1 MLYFFPEVN
10 LAAEV
15 EFKGVREGL
24 LVTMGDGAWPDLEQE
39 LFAEIGRQGDFLKGA
54 KLILDVDAHSLNAA
68 SMARLRDQ
76 VSDQGLSLW
85 GVISLSPL
93 TERSAQA
100 MGLATRIHE
109 GTAEPEPE
117 QEFIEDDEVTEINDH
132 QDEDSA
138 VLVKRTLRSG
148 AQVKHSGHVTVI
160 GDVNPGAE
168 IIAGGNVVVWGRVR
182 GLVHAGAGGDESA
195 VVCAMDLS
203 PTQLRIA
210 GHIAIPPSERGEP
223 GPEIALIRDGQVVAE
238 SWLPALAQMG

>member
-1 MLYFFPEVN
+1 M
-10 LAAEV
+10 AAEV
-15 EFKGVREGL
+15 QFKGVREGL
-24 LVTMGDGAWPDLEQE
+24 LVTMGDGAWPELEQE
-39 LFAEIGRQGDFLKGA
+39 LFAEIVRQGDFLKGA

-109 GTAEPEPE
+109 GTPEAEAEPE
-117 QEFIEDDEVTEINDH
+117 FIDDDEVEIETSSELDA
-132 QDEDSA
+132 DSA
-138 VLVKRTLRSG
+138 VLFKRTLRSG
-148 AQVKHSGHVTVI
+148 ASIKHGGHVTVI

-168 IIAGGNVVVWGRVR
+168 IIAGGNVVVWGRLR
-182 GLVHAGAGGDESA
+182 GLVHAGAAGDDSA
-195 VVCAMDLS
+195 MVCAMDLS

-223 GPEIALIRDGQVVAE
+223 GPEIAYVRDGQVVAE
-238 SWLPALAQMG
+238 SWLPVLAQMG

>member
-1 MLYFFPEVN
+1 MAPEVQ
-10 LAAEV
+10 
-15 EFKGVREGL
+15 FKGVREGL
-24 LVTMGDGAWPDLEQE
+24 LVTMGDGAWPDLEEE

-109 GTAEPEPE
+109 GTPETEAEPE
-117 QEFIEDDEVTEINDH
+117 FVEDDGVLETSSESNA
-132 QDEDSA
+132 DSA
-138 VLVKRTLRSG
+138 VLFKRTLRSG
-148 AQVKHSGHVTVI
+148 ASIKHGGHVTVI

-168 IIAGGNVVVWGRVR
+168 IIAGGNVVIWGRLR
-182 GLVHAGAGGDESA
+182 GLVHAGAAGDESA
-195 VVCAMDLS
+195 MVCAMDLS

-210 GHIAIPPSERGEP
+210 GHIAIPPTERSEP
-223 GPEIALIRDGQVVAE
+223 GAEIAFIRDGQVVAE
-238 SWLPALAQMG
+238 SWLPLAAQMG